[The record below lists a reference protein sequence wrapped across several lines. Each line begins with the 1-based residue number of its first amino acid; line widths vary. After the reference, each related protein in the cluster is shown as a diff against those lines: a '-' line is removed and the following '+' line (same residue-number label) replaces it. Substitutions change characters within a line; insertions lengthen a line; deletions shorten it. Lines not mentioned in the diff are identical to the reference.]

1 MEIWEQ
7 TEQIIAQK
15 IQMREISA
23 EEVTRSALN
32 RLAEV
37 NPSIN
42 AVVDNFD
49 QEAIDATRVLIIK
62 SMREKPLVS

>member
-7 TEQIIAQK
+7 TAQIIAQK

-42 AVVDNFD
+42 AVVVNFD
-49 QEAIDATRVLIIK
+49 QEAIDAARVLIIK

>member
-7 TEQIIAQK
+7 TAQIIAQK

-32 RLAEV
+32 QLAEV